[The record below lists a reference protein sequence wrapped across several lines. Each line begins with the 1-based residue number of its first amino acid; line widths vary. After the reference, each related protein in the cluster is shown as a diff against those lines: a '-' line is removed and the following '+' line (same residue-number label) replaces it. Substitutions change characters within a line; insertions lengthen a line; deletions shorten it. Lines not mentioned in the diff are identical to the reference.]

1 MFVYKWMEVNAS
13 NAVPC
18 SAIVGGTTR
27 SAAADIVN
35 VSGTGSLGTV
45 EIYIL

>member
-1 MFVYKWMEVNAS
+1 MNVS

-18 SAIVGGTTR
+18 SAIVGGSTH
-27 SAAADIVN
+27 SVAADIVN

-45 EIYIL
+45 EIDIL